1 MSLNCSAP
9 ENINVDIGFFLCIMA
24 GMFVRVKTK
33 SNGKKAIQIVESYR
47 RADKVSQRIVRHLGQ
62 AVTDREVEQMM
73 SLAQSIIHEMK
84 EQRQPTL
91 PLLDPVKIVKK
102 SAESKPSNASVK
114 IKNLREEQRIINGIG
129 EVFGKLYKDMR
140 LSNLIFGT
148 RKNVQWN
155 TVLESCVL
163 ARLANPVSKRRTASL
178 LERDFGIKIP
188 LEKIY
193 RMMDHVAARE
203 EDIKKAIA
211 SSTQALFAQEVDVLF
226 FDVTTLYFESF
237 EPDELRSS
245 GFSKDAKF
253 KETQVVLALV
263 TTSKGLP
270 ITYKLFPGK
279 TYEGGTLVEVVRE
292 LKKEYNIKNVLM
304 VADRGMFNKKNLC
317 AMDDEGVNYI
327 VGAKLKTLP
336 KTLKNEILDADYNIE
351 AVKIRSDAH
360 AVNEFEH
367 EGRRLIVG
375 HSKKRAKK
383 DAADRQRLIDRLLKK
398 QKKNKIK
405 ISDLISNYGTKK
417 YITVEKGSASVNE
430 SKIEDDARW
439 DGIAGVITNH
449 KDKKADEIL
458 SRYREL
464 WQIEEAFRISKHD
477 LRMRPIYHWTE
488 NRIKAHISICFITL
502 ALAKQA
508 VYRVGLQQEPM
519 SFEQIRNELLHAQS
533 SIVVDISTQKRFI
546 IPSHVT
552 VNQKK
557 LYHVF
562 GLKRSEIPTEL

>member
-1 MSLNCSAP
+1 M
-9 ENINVDIGFFLCIMA
+9 D

-62 AVTDREVEQMM
+62 AVTDREVEQMK
-73 SLAQSIIHEMK
+73 SLAQSIIDEMK

-91 PLLDPVKIVKK
+91 PFLDPVKVVKK
-102 SAESKPSNASVK
+102 SAESKPSNSSVK
-114 IKNLREEQRIINGIG
+114 IKNLREEQRIINGIS

-140 LSNLIFGT
+140 LSTLISGT
-148 RKNVQWN
+148 RKDVQWN
-155 TVLESCVL
+155 TVLENCVL

-203 EDIKKAIA
+203 EDIKKSIS

-292 LKKEYNIKNVLM
+292 LKKEYKIKNVLM

-336 KTLKNEILDADYNIE
+336 KTIKNRILDADYNIE
-351 AVKIRSDAH
+351 PVKIRSDAH

-375 HSKKRAKK
+375 YSKKRAKK

-449 KDKKADEIL
+449 KDKKAGEIL

-488 NRIKAHISICFITL
+488 NRIKAHISICFISL

-508 VYRVGLQQEPM
+508 VYRVGLQQETM

-533 SIVVDISTQKRFI
+533 SIVIDISTQKKFI

>member
-1 MSLNCSAP
+1 
-9 ENINVDIGFFLCIMA
+9 
-24 GMFVRVKTK
+24 
-33 SNGKKAIQIVESYR
+33 
-47 RADKVSQRIVRHLGQ
+47 
-62 AVTDREVEQMM
+62 
-73 SLAQSIIHEMK
+73 
-84 EQRQPTL
+84 
-91 PLLDPVKIVKK
+91 
-102 SAESKPSNASVK
+102 
-114 IKNLREEQRIINGIG
+114 
-129 EVFGKLYKDMR
+129 
-140 LSNLIFGT
+140 
-148 RKNVQWN
+148 
-155 TVLESCVL
+155 
-163 ARLANPVSKRRTASL
+163 
-178 LERDFGIKIP
+178 
-188 LEKIY
+188 
-193 RMMDHVAARE
+193 
-203 EDIKKAIA
+203 
-211 SSTQALFAQEVDVLF
+211 
-226 FDVTTLYFESF
+226 
-237 EPDELRSS
+237 LRSS

-351 AVKIRSDAH
+351 AVKICSDAH